1 MRVYLVTAKL
11 KGVSSPLSREKYVKF
26 RCSPLVNV
34 RENKEK
40 KKKTS
45 NSSSLE
51 LSGLSHFFQYFV
63 QFCTVIDD
71 FLN

>member
-40 KKKTS
+40 K
-45 NSSSLE
+45 
-51 LSGLSHFFQYFV
+51 GLQ
-63 QFCTVIDD
+63 TVHP
-71 FLN
+71 LN

>member
-40 KKKTS
+40 KKKR
-45 NSSSLE
+45 L
-51 LSGLSHFFQYFV
+51 Q
-63 QFCTVIDD
+63 TVHP
-71 FLN
+71 LN